1 MVTYAGME
9 EVALATLNAAIKEI
23 DELGKLFIEDQ
34 FRHIVVTELN
44 KNTKISGNFKGGNS
58 YPKIVLEF
66 MWKKGGNKMDIAIL
80 GKSTKGKSDRYSYAK
95 TNPQPLAIELKVS
108 KDKKGIRK
116 DVTRVRNFL
125 RPGGKSTFRNGMVLV
140 GSKTAYRPTG
150 TISSTKSGFLFG
162 CIGDD
167 NKPLLLWLDK
177 PKPPKTQRNRKKLV
191 NLPKHSTNA
200 KPSTRKAD
208 SFAEKTVGGIERNI
222 ATTIKIQRTGKN
234 SFIKIDRII

>member
-1 MVTYAGME
+1 ME
-9 EVALATLNAAIKEI
+9 EVALATLNSAIKEI

-44 KNTKISGNFKGGNS
+44 KNTKISGNFKEGNS

-80 GKSTKGKSDRYSYAK
+80 GNSTKGKSDRYSYAK
-95 TNPQPLAIELKVS
+95 TNLQPLAIELKVS

-125 RPGGKSTFRNGMVLV
+125 RPGGKSTFKNGMVLV

-162 CIGDD
+162 CISDD

-177 PKPPKTQRNRKKLV
+177 PKPPKTQSKPEKTRKSSKKHYKCQAKYKKNGLICGKNCGGNRTKYCNYHKDRKNRKK
-191 NLPKHSTNA
+191 
-200 KPSTRKAD
+200 
-208 SFAEKTVGGIERNI
+208 
-222 ATTIKIQRTGKN
+222 
-234 SFIKIDRII
+234 

>member
-177 PKPPKTQRNRKKLV
+177 PKPPKTQRKPKKTRKSSKTQYKCQAKYKKSGLICGKNCGGNRTKYCNYHKDSKNRKK
-191 NLPKHSTNA
+191 
-200 KPSTRKAD
+200 
-208 SFAEKTVGGIERNI
+208 
-222 ATTIKIQRTGKN
+222 
-234 SFIKIDRII
+234 